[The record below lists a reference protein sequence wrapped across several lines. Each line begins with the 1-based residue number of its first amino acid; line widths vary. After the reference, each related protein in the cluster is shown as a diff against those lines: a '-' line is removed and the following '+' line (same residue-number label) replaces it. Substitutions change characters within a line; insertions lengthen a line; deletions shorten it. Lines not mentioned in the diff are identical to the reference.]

1 MAVKDISYCTSLC
14 RKVFD
19 ALPFIAFF
27 VVLFFA
33 VYAAFG
39 VSDALLGIVFLFF
52 ARTIVEEPGLS
63 FANYLRR
70 SCWMIVMCLCAT
82 FAGLS
87 QISFIVVTPLYLFF
101 ITIANSDDYLPRN
114 FYWLGMGYLLL
125 LVYPVGVE
133 GIVSRVI
140 AVVFSIITTTL
151 FVYLMRAIY
160 RRTGKLNAFSRD
172 EGFLRRAFGDIGD
185 QLYALAQS
193 AGRRGVASPEIH
205 PLSAFS
211 IAQEYARMEY
221 STVFRQNGLLSGRQ
235 CYTFSLLLCCEQV
248 ADIARAA
255 AKDHESIDELERA
268 YLFDLAEI
276 FQDYGKG
283 SERDLITMTDRLE
296 RFLESHSLNQSCYE
310 ESWSGVLEALVR
322 TLKDT
327 WMQHDE
333 TTPLMRGLRY
343 RWQSFKDNFS
353 FKHTQTRFALRL
365 SIIVG
370 LAVVADVLFINLAGA
385 QFGIWIPITAFA
397 VLNTYNDETLRSTI
411 DNAIGTLIGLGV
423 FMAFIHFIPDPYR
436 MYVVV
441 ALGYLVIVMNIHPIA
456 SVAAGTQMALTAL
469 YPLATLEDAIFGRL
483 FLVFISVTF
492 VMMLVFVFMRTQRR
506 ASIRTKIQELERI
519 DARLAAHIHQ
529 GLERGHVSLWR
540 TVQLLYYLHMNAGL
554 LEELANDL
562 DRSLAS
568 YSLHRDQTPRRK
580 KLSESDR
587 HLKAEV
593 ERVLQVNYQFSM
605 DAEHAIMLLDPR
617 RIPEQILVEEVGSE
631 VGHEPLETCSASD
644 LAAMLAFSDEGDAV
658 SLSTS
663 DLDHADADTTAR
675 IRHIDA
681 TAERLDEKI
690 QRLEDMH
697 VLEDIPEH
705 DIFGVTDRF
714 SVIVDSD
721 QPELTATSAK
731 KNHRR
736 FRRRL
741 KRNNIRK
748 KRERSE

>member
-1 MAVKDISYCTSLC
+1 MAAKGISYCASLG
-14 RKVFD
+14 RKVLD
-19 ALPFIAFF
+19 AIPFIAFF

-52 ARTIVEEPGLS
+52 ARTIVDEPGLS

-82 FAGLS
+82 LAGLS

-101 ITIANSDDYLPRN
+101 VTIANSDDYLPRN

-125 LVYPVGVE
+125 LIYPVGVE
-133 GIVSRVI
+133 GIPSRLI
-140 AVVFSIITTTL
+140 SVVFSVAMTTL

-160 RRTGKLNAFSRD
+160 RKTGKLNAFLRD
-172 EGFLRRAFGDIGD
+172 EGYLRRAFGDVGD

-193 AGRRGVASPEIH
+193 AGKGEGAKPDVH
-205 PLSAFS
+205 PLSTFA

-221 STVFRQNGLLSGRQ
+221 GTVFRQNGLLSGRQ
-235 CYTFSLLLCCEQV
+235 CYAFALLLCCEQI
-248 ADIARAA
+248 ADIAQAA
-255 AKDHESIDELERA
+255 AKKHEDIDEVERA
-268 YLFDLAEI
+268 YLFDLARI
-276 FQDYGKG
+276 FQDYGKEDG
-283 SERDLITMTDRLE
+283 QDLLTMTDQLE
-296 RFLESHSLNQSCYE
+296 RFLETHRLNQSCYE

-327 WMQHDE
+327 RMQHDE

-343 RWQSFKDNFS
+343 RWRFLKDNFS

-370 LAVVADVLFINLAGA
+370 LAVVADVLFTDFAGA

-397 VLNTYNDETLRSTI
+397 VINTYNDETLRSTI

-423 FMAFIHFIPDPYR
+423 FMAFVHFIPDLYR

-441 ALGYLVIVMNIHPIA
+441 TLGYLVIIMNIHPIA

-469 YPLATLEDAIFGRL
+469 YPVATLEDAIFGRL
-483 FLVFISVTF
+483 FLVFMAVTF
-492 VMMLVFVFMRTQRR
+492 VMMLVFVFMRTQRS
-506 ASIRTKIQELERI
+506 ASIKTKIQELERI

-529 GLERGHVSLWR
+529 GLEQGHVSLWR
-540 TVQLLYYLHMNAGL
+540 TAQLLYYLHMNAWL
-554 LEELANDL
+554 LEELANNL

-568 YSLHRDQTPRRK
+568 YSLHPDQSSKRK

-587 HLKAEV
+587 RLKVEV

-605 DAEHAIMLLDPR
+605 DAEHAVMLLDPR
-617 RIPEQILVEEVGSE
+617 RIPEQILAEETEVGS
-631 VGHEPLETCSASD
+631 GHEPLETCSASD

-658 SLSTS
+658 PLSTS
-663 DLDHADADTTAR
+663 DLEHADADTTAR

-690 QRLEDMH
+690 QKLEDLH
-697 VLEDIPEH
+697 VLEDIPDH
-705 DIFGVTDRF
+705 DIFGLTDEF
-714 SVIVDSD
+714 SVIADPD
-721 QPELTATSAK
+721 QPELTVTSAK
-731 KNHRR
+731 RHRQR
-736 FRRRL
+736 SKRVL
-741 KRNNIRK
+741 KRNLSRK
-748 KRERSE
+748 KRDRRR